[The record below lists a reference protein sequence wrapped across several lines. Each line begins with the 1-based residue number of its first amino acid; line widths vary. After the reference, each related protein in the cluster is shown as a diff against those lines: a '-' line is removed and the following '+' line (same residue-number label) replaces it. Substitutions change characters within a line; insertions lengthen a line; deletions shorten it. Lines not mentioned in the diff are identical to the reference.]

1 MKRSQC
7 YPGLTPSNSDGV
19 VWRERRRGGTEVR
32 RRSGGTC
39 AMENVWEV
47 RRGRNVTG
55 GSRDLVRDM
64 TGTSSSNE
72 RLPLAWLTSAA
83 SLVE

>member
-47 RRGRNVTG
+47 GRGRNVTG
-55 GSRDLVRDM
+55 GSLDLVRDM
-64 TGTSSSNE
+64 TVPPSLG
-72 RLPLAWLTSAA
+72 RDPLRPIGARSA
-83 SLVE
+83 LE

>member
-1 MKRSQC
+1 MCRGKDVRMKRSQC

-39 AMENVWEV
+39 AMEDGWEV
-47 RRGRNVTG
+47 GRGRNVTG
-55 GSRDLVRDM
+55 GSLDLVRDM
-64 TGTSSSNE
+64 TVKKKIEEQRN
-72 RLPLAWLTSAA
+72 
-83 SLVE
+83 V